1 MKEKMVEDILNNF
14 SSKET
19 LQPLFGYRF
28 LSDTDSLTMV
38 FSILNPDRINDINE
52 ILIINCNS
60 IETIQ
65 NNAKSF
71 LVFKINSELMAF
83 LRLYKTINS

>member
-38 FSILNPDRINDINE
+38 FSIFNPDRTNDINE

-65 NNAKSF
+65 NNAKAF

-83 LRLYKTINS
+83 LRLYKTINC